1 MQITDLHVCTK
12 HLSVLRETWA
22 PLGPPQRPLKLLGQ
36 KVMSSGRNAVLKPP
50 LFTFSA
56 TERSALAPTSV
67 KRKKIPRGFCF
78 YSKAIP
84 SLTKV
89 VHQSEAGNASFRK
102 PAGPL
107 PQTSGS
113 RPGHF
118 RGLPEAGRA
127 TSANSRKPA
136 GPLPLT
142 EGSARTPCF
151 RTAGKPV
158 FYLVLQHCLTVN

>member
-1 MQITDLHVCTK
+1 MQIRDLRVCTK

-56 TERSALAPTSV
+56 TERSTLAPTSV
-67 KRKKIPRGFCF
+67 KRKKIPRGFRF

-107 PQTSGS
+107 PRTPGS

-118 RGLPEAGRA
+118 RLRKAPHERHAFTRRGNLCF
-127 TSANSRKPA
+127 TSCYDIA
-136 GPLPLT
+136 
-142 EGSARTPCF
+142 
-151 RTAGKPV
+151 
-158 FYLVLQHCLTVN
+158 